1 MKKVLCVAFLNFK
14 GVTRDKFF
22 LNVLFFFIFYLFFC
36 IFMGELSWGHRE
48 KVLRDAGL
56 VGIELSTVILVIFS
70 YTFTFYREKDSR
82 SLDIYLTNFSRTAY
96 ISGKILGFFILTL
109 FYLVLC
115 GAVFSVL
122 LCFYQSFHLALWA
135 ALYLLYL
142 KILIVIVFAS
152 IFSSLLSSPYL
163 ALISSL
169 ALYLG
174 SLLAPSAVKMT
185 MASGRLIQEFIAELI
200 YSLLPNMDKLDINSM
215 AVYGKIPSL
224 RYMAAV
230 TIYALIY
237 IIFLW
242 LINIFVFRKKEY

>member
-1 MKKVLCVAFLNFK
+1 
-14 GVTRDKFF
+14 
-22 LNVLFFFIFYLFFC
+22 
-36 IFMGELSWGHRE
+36 
-48 KVLRDAGL
+48 
-56 VGIELSTVILVIFS
+56 
-70 YTFTFYREKDSR
+70 
-82 SLDIYLTNFSRTAY
+82 
-96 ISGKILGFFILTL
+96 
-109 FYLVLC
+109 
-115 GAVFSVL
+115 VL
-122 LCFYQSFHLALWA
+122 LCFYQSFHPALWA

-174 SLLAPSAVKMT
+174 SLLAPAAVKMT